1 MDWKKG
7 FTATYYLTFVDIN
20 TWKDTQKID
29 ITGGSIKRELTGL
42 RTSADV
48 DCVNYGETEERLV
61 RVWLDTTQK
70 GFEEDSHTPLFTGYA
85 TYPDRKN
92 NGNIETET
100 LQCYSVLLPASDIY
114 LPRGW
119 YAPIGIDAKDLIRQ
133 LLYPTKASVDIYD
146 ITKKKG
152 SVLSRSVIAESGE
165 TNLSMVEKLLNIMNW
180 RMWIDG
186 FGSIKITEYDSK
198 PVGTFDSVIND
209 IIEPS
214 LTISH
219 DWFDCPNVFRAIMDE
234 QSAIAYDRDSDTPM
248 SINNRGREVWYE
260 EENVDLNTGES
271 LEEYAK
277 RRLKELQRVSTTI
290 TYDRRFNP
298 DIYPTDVVRLSYPAQ
313 GIKGTFMVVSQT
325 ITLGFNAKTSEEV
338 VEV

>member
-7 FTATYYLTFVDIN
+7 FTATYYLSFVDIN
-20 TWKDTQKID
+20 TWRDTQRVE
-29 ITGGSIKRELTGL
+29 ITGGSVKRELSGL

-48 DCVNYGETEERLV
+48 DCVNYGETTEKLV
-61 RVWLDTTQK
+61 RIWLDTNQI
-70 GFEEDSHTPLFTGYA
+70 GVVDDNHIPLFTGYA
-85 TYPDRKN
+85 TYPDRKI

-100 LQCYSVLLPASDIY
+100 LQCYSILLPANDVY

-119 YAPIGIDAKDLIRQ
+119 YAPIDIDVKTLIRQ
-133 LLYPTKASVDIYD
+133 LLKPTRATVDIFD
-146 ITKKKG
+146 IKKKK
-152 SVLSRSVIAESGE
+152 SSTLSKAVIAEMGE
-165 TNLSMVEKLLNIMNW
+165 TNLSMVEKLLSVMNW

-186 FGSIKITEYDSK
+186 MGTIKITEYDPK
-198 PVGTFDSVIND
+198 AVGTFDSIIND
-209 IIEPS
+209 VIEPS
-214 LTISH
+214 LTVNH
-219 DWFDCPNVFRAIMDE
+219 DWFDCPNVFRAIMDD

-260 EENVDLNTGES
+260 EENVDLNTGEN

-298 DIYPTDVVRLSYPAQ
+298 DVYPTDVVRLSYPRQ
-313 GIKGTFMVVSQT
+313 NIKGLFMVSSQT
-325 ITLGFNAKTSEEV
+325 INLGFNAKTSEEV
-338 VEV
+338 IAI